1 MVAVVDV
8 GVAATPLIQ
17 DCAKAEGATRKT
29 KRRGTDTARTRI
41 NLHMAQYRN
50 DPQPEEPGGALHP
63 FLKNLSK
70 SCSSIIGRA
79 ERYVTR
85 DVLVIGTLNLRIF
98 REWEVR
104 PRSESALR
112 SDCLDRNSP
121 IFPSLIQKLSS
132 CPQGTFNF
140 NPARLC
146 LMKIKVIAILFIVVV
161 CCANSKAAPLLQ
173 EDAAAQPNAGK
184 SLPDSFVSV
193 LAEVKAKTKIPV
205 LLPTEL
211 PAPFNGAKHAIV
223 AKATAGGYAMELYY
237 DLEMGDAGFAATFA
251 AQNNSHYSLRELS
264 NVREVKLAA
273 GITGFF

>member
-1 MVAVVDV
+1 
-8 GVAATPLIQ
+8 
-17 DCAKAEGATRKT
+17 
-29 KRRGTDTARTRI
+29 
-41 NLHMAQYRN
+41 
-50 DPQPEEPGGALHP
+50 
-63 FLKNLSK
+63 
-70 SCSSIIGRA
+70 
-79 ERYVTR
+79 
-85 DVLVIGTLNLRIF
+85 
-98 REWEVR
+98 
-104 PRSESALR
+104 
-112 SDCLDRNSP
+112 
-121 IFPSLIQKLSS
+121 
-132 CPQGTFNF
+132 
-140 NPARLC
+140 
-146 LMKIKVIAILFIVVV
+146 MKIKVIAILFIVVV

-273 GITGFF
+273 GITGFFRAVSCGGSCAGANLWWEQGAVQYQIQLRLPSTQRERKQQRIITAVANSSILAGPR

>member
-29 KRRGTDTARTRI
+29 KRRGTDTTRTLI

-70 SCSSIIGRA
+70 SCNSIIGRA

-112 SDCLDRNSP
+112 SDSLDWNPP
-121 IFPSLIQKLSS
+121 IFPSLIVLRLSAPRDGRDS
-132 CPQGTFNF
+132 DQQTDPRYIHHRFIG
-140 NPARLC
+140 RL
-146 LMKIKVIAILFIVVV
+146 
-161 CCANSKAAPLLQ
+161 
-173 EDAAAQPNAGK
+173 
-184 SLPDSFVSV
+184 
-193 LAEVKAKTKIPV
+193 
-205 LLPTEL
+205 EL
-211 PAPFNGAKHAIV
+211 V
-223 AKATAGGYAMELYY
+223 
-237 DLEMGDAGFAATFA
+237 
-251 AQNNSHYSLRELS
+251 Q
-264 NVREVKLAA
+264 AA
-273 GITGFF
+273 GTALTGKTSSQDPSTGQNVQSPDRDS